1 MTAKRA
7 PGKCQWWGEQIPTH
21 YRTDRVTCSER
32 CRGAR
37 VRHGN
42 PRRHLSYRYGLT
54 DHERAEMLKE
64 QGGKCLICK
73 TPEDSLTRPLVVDHD
88 HTTGAVRGLLC
99 SACNTGIGHLK
110 DDPAVV
116 AAALHYLKERTR

>member
-1 MTAKRA
+1 M
-7 PGKCQWWGEQIPTH
+7 GDLGEQGTGH
-21 YRTDRVTCSER
+21 RKTER
-32 CRGAR
+32 
-37 VRHGN
+37 
-42 PRRHLSYRYGLT
+42 RY
-54 DHERAEMLKE
+54 DCQA
-64 QGGKCLICK
+64 
-73 TPEDSLTRPLVVDHD
+73 RPLVVDHD